1 MTAAPVD
8 LQQTSSSVASRRGR
22 GRTVALRA
30 GLLPGTVFG
39 TNAGIPGVT
48 RWADH
53 LPLITT
59 TPAIEP
65 TQIPS
70 IADEVRD
77 LRDEVCAHGLTR
89 RDVARAVGVD
99 RRSLSGWVSGE
110 IRPSADR
117 VRVLRSLA
125 CLVADIAV
133 ERPGRVRDVL
143 LARRGGR
150 ALIDRV
156 ADEGTRL
163 LQTWRPSIRPEAKV
177 SVRVRPQ
184 NSAEPIWAAAARALV
199 DGWLTPPTWE
209 RSIRPDATYE
219 VDLDEASAFEEDE
232 PGVRRRSYQ

>member
-1 MTAAPVD
+1 M
-8 LQQTSSSVASRRGR
+8 
-22 GRTVALRA
+22 
-30 GLLPGTVFG
+30 
-39 TNAGIPGVT
+39 
-48 RWADH
+48 
-53 LPLITT
+53 
-59 TPAIEP
+59 
-65 TQIPS
+65 
-70 IADEVRD
+70 
-77 LRDEVCAHGLTR
+77 
-89 RDVARAVGVD
+89 
-99 RRSLSGWVSGE
+99 
-110 IRPSADR
+110 
-117 VRVLRSLA
+117 LRSLA

-163 LQTWRPSIRPEAKV
+163 LQTWRSSIRPEAKV

-219 VDLDEASAFEEDE
+219 MDLEEASAFEEDE
-232 PGVRRRSYQ
+232 PGVRRRSYR